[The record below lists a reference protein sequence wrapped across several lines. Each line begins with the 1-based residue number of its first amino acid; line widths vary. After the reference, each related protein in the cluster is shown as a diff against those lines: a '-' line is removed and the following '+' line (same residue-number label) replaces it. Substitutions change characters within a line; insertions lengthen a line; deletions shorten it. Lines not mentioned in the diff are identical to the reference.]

1 MAIVVQLVG
10 LGFALFIIY
19 LSYVYY
25 KKRVFSSGDLVL
37 WFLLFFGFSLV
48 VLFHSQVEKFV
59 VGREFAR
66 VFDFVVFIGFLVM
79 FSFLIYMHGLVKKN
93 DKKVE
98 RLVREIAIYGKKGR
112 SKDSKEKKD

>member
-1 MAIVVQLVG
+1 MAIIVQLVG

-37 WFLLFFGFSLV
+37 WFLLFFGFGLI
-48 VLFHSQVEKFV
+48 VLFHSQVERFI

-66 VFDFVVFIGFLVM
+66 VFDFVVFAGFLVM

-98 RLVREIAIYGKKGR
+98 KLTREAAIYFSDGR
-112 SKDSKEKKD
+112 KTEKKN